1 VDISKNDVSVD
12 IVFELERCM
21 TFALL
26 MQICLYLLS
35 NKTRLLNI
43 RSELANG
50 GFRHSYGY
58 CVHMCFFIPV

>member
-1 VDISKNDVSVD
+1 MDISKNDVSVD

-50 GFRHSYGY
+50 GFRHS
-58 CVHMCFFIPV
+58 